1 MLDFPYKLI
10 DLGDGLTLLAV
21 PIKNAPATTVSVFT
35 GVGSRYEKQAQSG
48 IAHIIEHMA
57 FKGTTNR
64 PTREI
69 ITDEITALGG
79 ETNAA
84 TGQEFTYY
92 YVKVPAYH
100 WKQALDI
107 VSDLFINPTYPQDEL
122 EKELQVIVQEYMM
135 IEDNPQRKVGKEFGA
150 MIWPDHP
157 LGRGIIGIPE
167 TITAVTREDLVTFR
181 DTYYVRNNVLIA
193 IGGDIDV
200 KEAEQEARRL
210 FEKVPRATVPEY
222 EPVGNLAPSE
232 KVISIARQQEAVDL
246 MIGFKGFTREQQ
258 HELDILGVMNGIFG
272 SGMHS
277 RLFKHV
283 RDELGLTYYIGA
295 GHMDFVDDGLFVIR
309 AGVAKDKV
317 TLAVQTV
324 LEECKKIADTPVTD
338 HELHLAKEYLKG
350 KMLLDLETTDSILEY
365 YAFQKLLEPTIR
377 TPQEVVEK
385 IDTITKEDVQRVAQ
399 EVFRPNNVYGAVL
412 GPVDTTEKTLES
424 LFVL

>member
-1 MLDFPYKLI
+1 MLDFPYKFI

-21 PIKNAPATTVSVFT
+21 PIENAPATTVSVFT
-35 GVGSRYEKQAQSG
+35 GVGSRYEEQKQSG

-69 ITDEITALGG
+69 ITDEITSLGG

-100 WKQALDI
+100 WKKALDI
-107 VSDLFINPTYPQDEL
+107 VSDLFINPTYPLEEL
-122 EKELQVIVQEYMM
+122 DKELQVIVQEYMM
-135 IEDNPQRKVGKEFGA
+135 YEDNPQRKISKEFA
-150 MIWPDHP
+150 SMIWPEHP

-167 TITAVTREDLVTFR
+167 TITAVTRDDLVNFR
-181 DTYYVRNNVLIA
+181 DTYYVRNNILIA
-193 IGGDIDV
+193 IGGNIDV
-200 KEAEQEARRL
+200 DEAEQEARRL
-210 FEKVPRATVPEY
+210 FQKVPSAVVPAY
-222 EPVGNLAPSE
+222 QPVGELAPAQ
-232 KVISIARQQEAVDL
+232 KAISIARQQEAVDL

-258 HELDILGVMNGIFG
+258 HALDILGVMNGIFG

-295 GHMDFVDDGLFVIR
+295 GHMDFVDDGIFVVR
-309 AGVAKDKV
+309 AGVGKEKV
-317 TLAVQTV
+317 TLAVQTI
-324 LEECKKIADTPVTD
+324 LEECKKIVDTPVSD

-350 KMLLDLETTDSILEY
+350 KMLLELETTDSILEY
-365 YAFQKLLEPTIR
+365 YAFQKLLEPSIR

-385 IDTITKEDVQRVAQ
+385 IDSITKDDIQRIAG
-399 EVFRPNNVYGAVL
+399 EIFRKDNVYGALL
-412 GPVDTTEKTLES
+412 GPVADGEQTLKS
-424 LFVL
+424 LLTL